1 MEDPTTPQPNPTPQP
16 TNPNPGAL
24 PIEVDP
30 GGLSGHPEVDFGNE
44 PREPNREPEI
54 VPGPER
60 ETPAPEPGSPDTSP
74 Q

>member
-1 MEDPTTPQPNPTPQP
+1 MEEPTPQPNPTPQP

-30 GGLSGHPEVDFGNE
+30 GGLSGKPEVDFDTH
-44 PREPNREPEI
+44 PSEPNRDPEI

-60 ETPAPEPGSPDTSP
+60 EMPEPERGPDTNP